1 MKIRMY
7 DVNFGEAIVY
17 SEHRATDEKLLVDCG
32 AKYGRKGIEAANQVI
47 GEIGGATCSLVITHF
62 DEDHYNGI
70 IALHDHCPILVK
82 FKKIYLPLYI
92 YQGKVT
98 KTEEVFR
105 DSIKSLACLA
115 VLGRKSK
122 LTILQKLFVTL
133 PKMVNSVSD
142 IQCVGYPDYFH
153 VGGDRYDVL
162 WPEQEIPFRH
172 VKRSTELLRII
183 AGAVRGESY
192 YERDSEAE
200 TEGAEEID
208 EVLERFTQAFL
219 RLYSYYAL
227 SADER
232 EVYDGDEAP
241 EDLIRAETEA
251 YDAVMSLNVIPDKS
265 WARRINS
272 ISSALIKSM
281 NECSI
286 VLKQGE
292 NVLALG
298 DVSARVI
305 KYLRHK
311 AARLDDFYRA
321 LKAPHHGTK
330 SLYYSKDIPGT
341 QNMLISNSGTVN
353 PGWKICEEY
362 YNTYGTGI
370 CICTNNFSLRCNA
383 LQSGKTPCARCNLR
397 NKPPHPVREIVI

>member
-32 AKYGRKGIEAANQVI
+32 AKHGRKGIEAANQVI

-70 IALHDHCPILVK
+70 IALHEHYPMLVK
-82 FKKIYLPLYI
+82 FRKIYLPLYT
-92 YQGKVT
+92 YRDKLK

-133 PKMVNSVSD
+133 PKMVNSARD
-142 IQCVGYPDYFH
+142 IQCVGYPDFFH
-153 VGGDRYDVL
+153 IGGDRYDVL
-162 WPEQEIPFRH
+162 WPEQEIPFRYA
-172 VKRSTELLRII
+172 KKSTELLGII
-183 AGAVRGESY
+183 AEVVRSESY
-192 YERDSEAE
+192 YNRDSEWEA
-200 TEGAEEID
+200 EGAEEID
-208 EVLERFTQAFL
+208 EVLERFAEAFL

-232 EVYDGDEAP
+232 ELYDGDEAP

-251 YDAVMSLNVIPDKS
+251 YNAVMRLSVIPDRS
-265 WARRINS
+265 WGRRIDS

-311 AARLDDFYRA
+311 TARLDDFYRA
-321 LKAPHHGTK
+321 VKAPHHGSK
-330 SLYYSKDIPGT
+330 SSYSKELPGT
-341 QNMLISNSGTVN
+341 QNMLISNSGTKN
-353 PGWKICEEY
+353 LNWSIYEEY
-362 YNTYGTGI
+362 YNTYGTNI

-383 LQSGKTPCARCNLR
+383 LRSGKTSCVRCNLR
-397 NKPPHPVREIVI
+397 NTPPQPVREIVI